1 MAVKKPFLFSATYTV
16 FLLVPFLDTLITM
29 YKLDRVRIYFA
40 KVFKK
45 KNIQL
50 GMFLMLWY

>member
-1 MAVKKPFLFSATYTV
+1 MAVKKPFLFSATYTL